1 MDETLCPTPCAPC
14 LPHRFQLLTLAI
26 AIFALACVGN
36 FAPYNR
42 GSLFTALIVL
52 YAATAGIAGYVA
64 ASYYKQMEGSNWVR
78 LLPGCDGWEAWSLHP

>member
-1 MDETLCPTPCAPC
+1 M
-14 LPHRFQLLTLAI
+14 
-26 AIFALACVGN
+26 GN

-78 LLPGCDGWEAWSLHP
+78 DAAATLYLCPGRSLTCPGRL

>member
-1 MDETLCPTPCAPC
+1 M
-14 LPHRFQLLTLAI
+14 
-26 AIFALACVGN
+26 GN

-78 LLPGCDGWEAWSLHP
+78 DAPAALHLWPARYLTCPVRL